1 MENEVQNYF
10 KEFVKATQ
18 KMAQDIPD
26 VVKGFQGLVEKS
38 LAPGALDT
46 KVKEFVA
53 LGIAVA
59 QHCVPCIY
67 LHTQKA
73 VAAGATRKEIM
84 EEAGVGVL
92 MAGGPGFTHVVEVI
106 KALDALNVA

>member
-10 KEFVKATQ
+10 KEFVKSTQ

-26 VVKGFQGLVEKS
+26 VVKSFQGLVEKS

-53 LGIAVA
+53 LGILA
-59 QHCVPCIY
+59 Y
-67 LHTQKA
+67 KG
-73 VAAGATRKEIM
+73 AAKEVLAAHIKRAMDNGATKE
-84 EEAGVGVL
+84 EL
-92 MAGGPGFTHVVEVI
+92 VEVLETTTLPGGAPTLFNGL
-106 KALDALNVA
+106 KALLDVIK